1 MILASPVLQPPSRRH
16 SASSSGPAARWMHP
30 STPPPPSRDSL
41 AALTMASTGIFVMSL
56 RTMIRGIVSPTSYDL
71 ESGQCAVARDFFCFG
86 HFFPIPKIS
95 TPAKVIVA
103 AIHSARAATAKL
115 EIMDGFA
122 FDDISTFFASDC
134 VSDNSRHTYLLRK
147 ALLLYF
153 IVSRSFGKHCI
164 FIRRC
169 CSNPTRFILAVSEQ
183 ILKIAL
189 PSLFRRK
196 CYELHS
202 KIIPYVGFREL
213 FYWLWHS
220 GR

>member
-1 MILASPVLQPPSRRH
+1 MIKIKSMCV
-16 SASSSGPAARWMHP
+16 
-30 STPPPPSRDSL
+30 
-41 AALTMASTGIFVMSL
+41 ALNL
-56 RTMIRGIVSPTSYDL
+56 
-71 ESGQCAVARDFFCFG
+71 FCFG

-103 AIHSARAATAKL
+103 AIHSARATAAKL
-115 EIMDGFA
+115 EIMDRFT
-122 FDDISTFFASDC
+122 FDDVPAFFASDC

-169 CSNPTRFILAVSEQ
+169 CSNPTRFMLAVSEQ